1 MSGSW
6 GAREAGQKPGERAEN
21 VATRREIL
29 AYAVPPNW
37 DSPPLPRL
45 EEQVRKDLGELGTEV
60 VTVVTRARQL
70 ANLNF
75 SNLLDHKNRDRNPT
89 PGTAGRPK
97 NHCLASFFANL
108 PGSPPCC
115 PP

>member
-1 MSGSW
+1 MFGLGLGLGLGFSFIHLSSPQNNLSMSGSW

-21 VATRREIL
+21 VATRRDIL

-75 SNLLDHKNRDRNPT
+75 SNLAVFNQVMEVNTVIR
-89 PGTAGRPK
+89 
-97 NHCLASFFANL
+97 
-108 PGSPPCC
+108 
-115 PP
+115 